1 MRGIIVA
8 ALLAGC
14 GGSDDAGLVAAG
26 AGGADA
32 GAAGSG
38 GAIGIAGAGGSVGP
52 DASPLDAAGDASS
65 DAAGDAGGE
74 AEPPGPE
81 PLPEAGD
88 DATPE
93 ASVDAAAD
101 AANDATGPVLC
112 TIEQRFALCQ
122 AAHPGAAAEARQKA
136 CACSY
141 QGCPHCNLAG
151 ACQPNFCD
159 SKIAAP
165 MGPCLQCLNWFITTY
180 PHICVSCEPFR
191 ACLMTSHYC

>member
-52 DASPLDAAGDASS
+52 DASPLDAAGDAPG
-65 DAAGDAGGE
+65 DAVGDAGGE

-81 PLPEAGD
+81 PLPEAAA

-93 ASVDAAAD
+93 ASVDAGAE
-101 AANDATGPVLC
+101 ATGPVLC